1 METKENWINKTLESL
16 DDVNRAESDPLLFN
30 KALQRIQYGK
40 PTIISIRSSMIWRV
54 AALIL
59 VLISFNV
66 ITMVYFTKTPGDS
79 QINVKSVANE
89 YFSYIDS
96 INL

>member
-1 METKENWINKTLESL
+1 METKENRINKTLESL
-16 DDVNRAESDPLLFN
+16 DGANRAESDPLLFE
-30 KALQRIQYGK
+30 KALQRIQHNN
-40 PTIISIRSSMIWRV
+40 PTILSIRSRMIWRA

-59 VLISFNV
+59 VLISLNV
-66 ITMVYFTKTPGDS
+66 FTMVYFAKTPDKN
-79 QINVKSVANE
+79 QNTAKSVANE

>member
-1 METKENWINKTLESL
+1 METKEDWINKTMKTL
-16 DDVNRAESDPLLFN
+16 DDTNRAESDPLLFN
-30 KALQRIQYGK
+30 KILHRIQNDN
-40 PTIISIRSSMIWRV
+40 PTVVSFHSRIVWRI

-59 VLISFNV
+59 VLISFN
-66 ITMVYFTKTPGDS
+66 IFTLVYFSKTAGNN
-79 QINVKSVANE
+79 QNNAKSVANE